1 MKRMTLAGCAVTA
14 LRGWR
19 AFVPAIAPLL
29 VGGCNINSPS
39 AHGALTVNWTLRGG
53 KDPRSCQA
61 AGAKTLHLSLS
72 DSSGAPPT
80 EYVQDCASF
89 ATTIGGLVPD
99 MYTATVELFGATD
112 NALTTSVNLAPFQIV
127 PNETVT
133 VPVDFPADSFFV
145 L

>member
-1 MKRMTLAGCAVTA
+1 M
-14 LRGWR
+14 
-19 AFVPAIAPLL
+19 PAIAPLL

-99 MYTATVELFGATD
+99 TYTATVELFGATD